1 MKGLSKTREA
11 ALARI
16 KEVIRRRPQLDAEAF
31 DQLEE
36 ALIQADVG
44 VGATGRI
51 LETLGCRLQKGGA
64 SGLTEEMIWGILSE
78 QMLAIVKETSIASFG
93 HAP

>member
-1 MKGLSKTREA
+1 MTQNLLGKFMKGLSKTREA

-44 VGATGRI
+44 VGATGQI
-51 LETLGCRLQKGGA
+51 LETLKCRLLF
-64 SGLTEEMIWGILSE
+64 S
-78 QMLAIVKETSIASFG
+78 
-93 HAP
+93 